1 MGHAGTEMDYYQI
14 WVDLKDAHRDLEFA
28 ANVHKYL
35 GHLQERGHLES
46 FTLTRRKLGFG
57 PSELGEFHVSIGLK
71 DMAQLEGMFQ
81 YVATRVAPIE
91 PLHRAVYGMVTNFAG
106 ALYRSFPDAVRA
118 APK

>member
-1 MGHAGTEMDYYQI
+1 
-14 WVDLKDAHRDLEFA
+14 
-28 ANVHKYL
+28 
-35 GHLQERGHLES
+35 
-46 FTLTRRKLGFG
+46 
-57 PSELGEFHVSIGLK
+57 
-71 DMAQLEGMFQ
+71 MAQLEGMFQ